1 MKWKSEY
8 EIHVVQNIVQVCG
21 TVKAAMGR
29 LSCRKVKK
37 DKAQWRFLRII
48 REQWRVLARSRF

>member
-1 MKWKSEY
+1 MVQN
-8 EIHVVQNIVQVCG
+8 VVQLGG

-29 LSCRKVKK
+29 LGSGKVKK
-37 DKAQWRFLRII
+37 DKALWRLLGII